1 MLQKYSWAKKKT
13 ATHVTCTFCNF
24 DINFVNMG
32 EVAPREQEKSNEKAP
47 IKYQRIMENREKVND
62 SLSVLHFVD
71 LTSQVQSPPAP
82 TSALN
87 SSFEDSQS
95 PQLCSESPANASY
108 VEDCSRTESNCQSF
122 SSIQSCDR

>member
-1 MLQKYSWAKKKT
+1 
-13 ATHVTCTFCNF
+13 
-24 DINFVNMG
+24 MG
-32 EVAPREQEKSNEKAP
+32 EVAPREQEKPNEKAP

-87 SSFEDSQS
+87 SSF
-95 PQLCSESPANASY
+95 
-108 VEDCSRTESNCQSF
+108 
-122 SSIQSCDR
+122 